1 MEYNEYDQTD
11 RRAQSFFKF
20 DRMITPRII
29 EIIFIIGLVLTVLA
43 GLAVM
48 SESILAGVLIILIGP
63 LMIRIN
69 CELIIVVFKIHEALQ
84 DIRQR

>member
-1 MEYNEYDQTD
+1 MSFNEYGHTD
-11 RRAQSFFKF
+11 RRAHSFFKF
-20 DRMITPRII
+20 DRMVTPKII
-29 EIIFIIGLVLTVLA
+29 EVIFIIGLVVTVLA

-48 SESILAGVLIILIGP
+48 SESMMAGVLVILIGP

-69 CELIIVVFKIHEALQ
+69 CELIIVIFKIHEALQ

>member
-1 MEYNEYDQTD
+1 MSSNGYEQTG
-11 RRAQSFFKF
+11 RSAQSFFKF

-29 EIIFIIGLVLTVLA
+29 EIIFIIGLVLTVIA

-48 SESILAGVLIILIGP
+48 SESIVAGVLIILVGP

>member
-1 MEYNEYDQTD
+1 MGINEYKQTD
-11 RRAQSFFKF
+11 VSAKSFFKF

-29 EIIFIIGLVLTVLA
+29 EIIFIIGLVFTVIA

-48 SESILAGVLIILIGP
+48 SESFIAGILVLLIGP

-69 CELIIVVFKIHEALQ
+69 CELIIVIFKIHEALQ

>member
-1 MEYNEYDQTD
+1 MSYQEYNQTNV
-11 RRAQSFFKF
+11 RAQSYFKF

-29 EIIFIIGLVLTVLA
+29 EIIFVIGLVVTVLA

-48 SESILAGVLIILIGP
+48 SQSVLAGILIILIGP

>member
-1 MEYNEYDQTD
+1 MNFNEYGQTD
-11 RRAQSFFKF
+11 RRAQSYFKF

-29 EIIFIIGLVLTVLA
+29 EVIFIIGFVLTVLA
-43 GLAVM
+43 GLIVM
-48 SESILAGVLIILIGP
+48 SESMFAGIMVILIGP